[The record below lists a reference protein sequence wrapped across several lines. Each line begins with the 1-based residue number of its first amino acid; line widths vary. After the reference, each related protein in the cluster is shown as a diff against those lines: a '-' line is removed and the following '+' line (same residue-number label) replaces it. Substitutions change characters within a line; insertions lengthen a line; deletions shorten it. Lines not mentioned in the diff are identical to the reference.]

1 MTFNDYIN
9 ANNCKNF
16 QELKEKLCGEYP
28 ALRVT
33 LKNAPFSYIFSLN
46 PKLENY
52 YPLNQS
58 IHAYYP
64 PCGRIHTINGIG
76 FSVDES
82 ILNGYE
88 IENIKPILK
97 TEMTAEEVAMLFNH
111 TSNVFDDTF
120 DFQVKY
126 GLMTREEMFEKAP
139 YFIQKDNLMMKIGH
153 LEEELAEIKKA
164 AENNDLSEFADGI
177 IDLIYVASG
186 LGNLCRLPMHQ
197 LWNDVQ
203 NSNMVG
209 KERVTSLDNATKRGS
224 TFDVK
229 KGPNWVGPRG
239 ADIIKVT
246 TEIHT
251 NYNK

>member
-1 MTFNDYIN
+1 MTFNDYIK
-9 ANNCKNF
+9 ANNCENF
-16 QELKEKLCGEYP
+16 QELKEKLCGIYP

-33 LKNAPFSYIFSLN
+33 LKDASFSYIVALN

-52 YPLNQS
+52 YPS
-58 IHAYYP
+58 
-64 PCGRIHTINGIG
+64 CERIHTINGIG
-76 FSVDES
+76 FGIDES
-82 ILNGYE
+82 NLNGYG
-88 IENIKPILK
+88 IESIKPILK
-97 TEMTAEEVAMLFNH
+97 TEMASEEVVMLFSH

-126 GLMTREEMFEKAP
+126 GLMTREEMFENAP

-153 LEEELAEIKKA
+153 LEEEIAEIKKA
-164 AENNDLSEFADGI
+164 AENNDLAEFADGI

-224 TFDVK
+224 TFDVRK
-229 KGPNWVGPRG
+229 TDKWVGPRG
-239 ADIIKVT
+239 ANIIEHFSIGK
-246 TEIHT
+246 
-251 NYNK
+251 

>member
-1 MTFNDYIN
+1 MTFNDYIK
-9 ANNCKNF
+9 ANNCENF
-16 QELKEKLCGEYP
+16 QELKEKLCGMYP

-33 LKNAPFSYIFSLN
+33 LKDASFSYIFALN

-52 YPLNQS
+52 YPS
-58 IHAYYP
+58 
-64 PCGRIHTINGIG
+64 CERIQTINGIG
-76 FSVDES
+76 FSIDES
-82 ILNGYE
+82 NLNGHE
-88 IENIKPILK
+88 IEEIKPILK
-97 TEMTAEEVAMLFNH
+97 TQMTPEEIAMLFNH
-111 TSNVFDDTF
+111 ISNVFDDTF

-164 AENNDLSEFADGI
+164 AENNDIVEFADGI
-177 IDLIYVASG
+177 IDLIYVAAG

-224 TFDVK
+224 TFDVRK
-229 KGPNWVGPRG
+229 TDKWVGPRG
-239 ADIIKVT
+239 AEIIEHFSIGK
-246 TEIHT
+246 
-251 NYNK
+251 

>member
-1 MTFNDYIN
+1 MTFNDYIK
-9 ANNCKNF
+9 ANNCENF
-16 QELKEKLCGEYP
+16 QELKEKLCGMYP

-33 LKNAPFSYIFSLN
+33 LKDADFSYVFSLN

-52 YPLNQS
+52 HPS
-58 IHAYYP
+58 
-64 PCGRIHTINGIG
+64 CERIRTINGVSFGITD
-76 FSVDES
+76 SN
-82 ILNGYE
+82 LNGYD
-88 IENIKPILK
+88 IVDIKPILK
-97 TEMTAEEVAMLFNH
+97 TEMTHEEIVNLFNH
-111 TSNVFDDTF
+111 VSNVFDDTF

-164 AENNDLSEFADGI
+164 AENNDLVEFADGI

-209 KERVTSLDNATKRGS
+209 KERVTSLSNATKRGS
-224 TFDVK
+224 TFDVRK
-229 KGPNWVGPRG
+229 TDKWVGPRG
-239 ADIIKVT
+239 AEIIEYFSIGK
-246 TEIHT
+246 
-251 NYNK
+251 

>member
-1 MTFNDYIN
+1 MTFNDYIK
-9 ANNCKNF
+9 ANNCENF
-16 QELKEKLCGEYP
+16 QELKEKLCGIYP

-33 LKNAPFSYIFSLN
+33 LKDASFSYIVALN

-52 YPLNQS
+52 YPS
-58 IHAYYP
+58 
-64 PCGRIHTINGIG
+64 CERIHTINGIG
-76 FSVDES
+76 FDIHES
-82 ILNGYE
+82 NLNGYG
-88 IENIKPILK
+88 IESIKPILK
-97 TEMTAEEVAMLFNH
+97 TEMTSEEVVMLFSH

-120 DFQVKY
+120 DFQIKY
-126 GLMTREEMFEKAP
+126 GLMTHEEMFEKAP

-164 AENNDLSEFADGI
+164 AENNDLAEFADGI

-224 TFDVK
+224 TFDVRK
-229 KGPNWVGPRG
+229 TDKWVGPRG
-239 ADIIKVT
+239 ANIIEHFSIGK
-246 TEIHT
+246 
-251 NYNK
+251 

>member
-1 MTFNDYIN
+1 MTFNDYIK
-9 ANNCKNF
+9 ANNCENF
-16 QELKEKLCGEYP
+16 QELKEKLCGMYP
-28 ALRVT
+28 ALLVI
-33 LKNAPFSYIFSLN
+33 LKDATFSHIFALN

-52 YPLNQS
+52 YPS
-58 IHAYYP
+58 YE
-64 PCGRIHTINGIG
+64 RIQTINGIG
-76 FSVDES
+76 FSIDES
-82 ILNGYE
+82 NLNGHE
-88 IENIKPILK
+88 IEEIKPILK
-97 TEMTAEEVAMLFNH
+97 TQMTPEEISMLFNH
-111 TSNVFDDTF
+111 VSNVFDDTF

-164 AENNDLSEFADGI
+164 AENGDLVEFADGI

-186 LGNLCRLPMHQ
+186 LGNLCSLPMHQ

-224 TFDVK
+224 TFDVRK
-229 KGPNWVGPRG
+229 TDKWVGPRG
-239 ADIIKVT
+239 AEIIEHFSIGK
-246 TEIHT
+246 
-251 NYNK
+251 